1 MHPIDRRELA
11 LHIYLIHFSLRKT
24 AEILQ
29 VSHMTISRWISS
41 PQRKQYIR
49 KKPSK
54 SSLIVE
60 TIRNAI
66 QKDPFM
72 TFQKLKDM
80 ILTEH
85 NFIVSKQLIRTVIR
99 KINFT
104 KNKARFFGKPNN
116 LDDKIKTI
124 IHLRDKFKE
133 EGRDFVSLDETSFGR
148 HGKIQYGYSPKG
160 IQLKIQKHLPRMTTT
175 TSIALASPS
184 SIIARHEVSGSYN
197 TLLFCDFLTS
207 LSLKSG
213 TVFLLDN
220 VRFHHSKI
228 ANEIAKSKGWYFLF
242 VPPYSPRFNPIEGV
256 FSIVKRHFYKG
267 NTID

>member
-54 SSLIVE
+54 STLIVE

-104 KNKARFFGKPNN
+104 KKKARFF
-116 LDDKIKTI
+116 
-124 IHLRDKFKE
+124 
-133 EGRDFVSLDETSFGR
+133 
-148 HGKIQYGYSPKG
+148 
-160 IQLKIQKHLPRMTTT
+160 
-175 TSIALASPS
+175 
-184 SIIARHEVSGSYN
+184 
-197 TLLFCDFLTS
+197 
-207 LSLKSG
+207 
-213 TVFLLDN
+213 
-220 VRFHHSKI
+220 
-228 ANEIAKSKGWYFLF
+228 W
-242 VPPYSPRFNPIEGV
+242 
-256 FSIVKRHFYKG
+256 
-267 NTID
+267 